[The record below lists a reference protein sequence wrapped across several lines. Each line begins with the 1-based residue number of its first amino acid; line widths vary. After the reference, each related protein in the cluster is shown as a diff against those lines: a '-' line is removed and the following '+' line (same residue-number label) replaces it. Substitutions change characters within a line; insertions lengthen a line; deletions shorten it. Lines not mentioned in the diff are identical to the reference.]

1 MESRMMELMEAIQ
14 ESEGQAERRVLTLLG
29 GRYISEKALVIDG
42 KIVWESRKNGY
53 FHGYTDEI
61 KNITES
67 GITYIGNE
75 KVFCDTLGQEKQIV
89 ICGAGHVSIPV
100 IKMAVMM
107 DCEVIVLEDR
117 PMYADH
123 ARMAGA
129 SQVICEPFEEALDK
143 IQGSAD
149 TYFVILT
156 RGHRYDQIC
165 LEKIAAKEHAYIG
178 MIGSRRRTALVKQ
191 SLAEKGVDQEVLD
204 AVYTPIGLDI
214 GAQTPAEIGV
224 AIIAEIIEVKNRKKR
239 TYGYSKEI
247 MRALTAQEPYPE
259 KKIMATIITRHGSA
273 PQGLGTKMLIYRD
286 GRCVGTI
293 GGGCISGNR
302 LSAENRIIGGIKKM
316 IEVEVKIPIENI
328 EKIKQK
334 LLETGFIY
342 QKTVVETDTY
352 FTSDHYDMRKKDKAL
367 RIRKTENLDTG
378 EVKAQLN
385 CKGPKL
391 DQVSMTRKET
401 EIDIYEP
408 EKMEDILK
416 ELEFY
421 PASCRV
427 KKTRCYY
434 IKDHMTAA
442 ADKVEN
448 LGNFL
453 ELEIIV
459 AKEEERAGGLD
470 MIYELMRMLGC
481 EKTETVR
488 DSYLSMLEKR
498 GV

>member
-1 MESRMMELMEAIQ
+1 
-14 ESEGQAERRVLTLLG
+14 
-29 GRYISEKALVIDG
+29 
-42 KIVWESRKNGY
+42 
-53 FHGYTDEI
+53 
-61 KNITES
+61 
-67 GITYIGNE
+67 
-75 KVFCDTLGQEKQIV
+75 
-89 ICGAGHVSIPV
+89 
-100 IKMAVMM
+100 
-107 DCEVIVLEDR
+107 
-117 PMYADH
+117 
-123 ARMAGA
+123 
-129 SQVICEPFEEALDK
+129 
-143 IQGSAD
+143 
-149 TYFVILT
+149 
-156 RGHRYDQIC
+156 
-165 LEKIAAKEHAYIG
+165 
-178 MIGSRRRTALVKQ
+178 
-191 SLAEKGVDQEVLD
+191 
-204 AVYTPIGLDI
+204 
-214 GAQTPAEIGV
+214 
-224 AIIAEIIEVKNRKKR
+224 
-239 TYGYSKEI
+239 
-247 MRALTAQEPYPE
+247 
-259 KKIMATIITRHGSA
+259 
-273 PQGLGTKMLIYRD
+273 
-286 GRCVGTI
+286 
-293 GGGCISGNR
+293 
-302 LSAENRIIGGIKKM
+302 M

-352 FTSDHYDMRKKDKAL
+352 FTSAHYDM
-367 RIRKTENLDTG
+367 RKTENLDTG

-427 KKTRCYY
+427 KKTRGYY

>member
-1 MESRMMELMEAIQ
+1 
-14 ESEGQAERRVLTLLG
+14 
-29 GRYISEKALVIDG
+29 
-42 KIVWESRKNGY
+42 
-53 FHGYTDEI
+53 
-61 KNITES
+61 
-67 GITYIGNE
+67 
-75 KVFCDTLGQEKQIV
+75 
-89 ICGAGHVSIPV
+89 
-100 IKMAVMM
+100 
-107 DCEVIVLEDR
+107 
-117 PMYADH
+117 
-123 ARMAGA
+123 
-129 SQVICEPFEEALDK
+129 
-143 IQGSAD
+143 
-149 TYFVILT
+149 
-156 RGHRYDQIC
+156 
-165 LEKIAAKEHAYIG
+165 
-178 MIGSRRRTALVKQ
+178 
-191 SLAEKGVDQEVLD
+191 
-204 AVYTPIGLDI
+204 
-214 GAQTPAEIGV
+214 
-224 AIIAEIIEVKNRKKR
+224 
-239 TYGYSKEI
+239 
-247 MRALTAQEPYPE
+247 
-259 KKIMATIITRHGSA
+259 
-273 PQGLGTKMLIYRD
+273 
-286 GRCVGTI
+286 
-293 GGGCISGNR
+293 
-302 LSAENRIIGGIKKM
+302 M

-408 EKMEDILK
+408 EKMDMEGIGMYEGYTLK

>member
-1 MESRMMELMEAIQ
+1 M
-14 ESEGQAERRVLTLLG
+14 
-29 GRYISEKALVIDG
+29 
-42 KIVWESRKNGY
+42 
-53 FHGYTDEI
+53 
-61 KNITES
+61 
-67 GITYIGNE
+67 
-75 KVFCDTLGQEKQIV
+75 

-293 GGGCISGNR
+293 GGGCMEARVIQIAR
-302 LSAENRIIGGIKKM
+302 LMAAGE
-316 IEVEVKIPIENI
+316 
-328 EKIKQK
+328 IKQK

-427 KKTRCYY
+427 KKTRGYY